1 LKSWEAKIK
10 TIECPICKR
19 TWEEGC
25 QQETIIKTHG
35 SCAVCR
41 YDEKPPE
48 GMNLERCFKETDDPT
63 DTTLEQNRAQRLA
76 ENSSVKRIGV
86 KVISI

>member
-1 LKSWEAKIK
+1 
-10 TIECPICKR
+10 
-19 TWEEGC
+19 
-25 QQETIIKTHG
+25 
-35 SCAVCR
+35 
-41 YDEKPPE
+41 
-48 GMNLERCFKETDDPT
+48 MNLERCFKETDDPT